1 MSTHQRERSTYAGTW
16 EPAHVP
22 ATLGHSRL
30 LQCRALL
37 LGIEGLVTD
46 TARLHAGA
54 WKRTLDGFLRDNG
67 HVHRLSVRPFDPETD
82 FRRFFQG
89 RARLDG
95 LQAFLTSRGIYDPG
109 HPDSPGVLRA
119 LVADEDRFF
128 DEQVRRH
135 GVPVWPDSL
144 DLVAATHA
152 HAMPVVAVSA
162 SRHGRRL
169 LRTAGLAERFD
180 AIVDGCDRTQ
190 LHVPAGPDPA
200 LLIEAARHLRTAPEH
215 SAVVVAA
222 PAWITAARRGG
233 FALPLGVNREG
244 RTENA
249 VELYERGAA
258 QVTRSLAE
266 LVPRLIPTRCPAARP
281 GNRASRDA

>member
-1 MSTHQRERSTYAGTW
+1 MSTYQRERSTYADTHVSPSRVS
-16 EPAHVP
+16 PAP
-22 ATLGHSRL
+22 ARSRL

-37 LGIEGLVTD
+37 LGIDGLVTD

-54 WKRTLDGFLRDNG
+54 WKRTLDAFLRDNG

-119 LVADEDRFF
+119 LVADEDRYF

-144 DLVAATHA
+144 DLVAAMHA
-152 HAMPVVAVSA
+152 RALPVAAVSA

-169 LRTAGLAERFD
+169 LEGAGLTSRFD
-180 AIVDGCDRTQ
+180 AIVDGRDRAALQ
-190 LHVPAGPDPA
+190 VPAAPDPA
-200 LLIEAARHLRTAPEH
+200 LLIEAARQLRTAPEH

-222 PAWITAARRGG
+222 PAWITAARSGG
-233 FALPLGVNREG
+233 FTLTLGVDREG
-244 RTENA
+244 HTNNA
-249 VELYERGAA
+249 VELYRHGAA
-258 QVTRSLAE
+258 HVTRSLAE
-266 LVPRLIPTRCPAARP
+266 LVPRA
-281 GNRASRDA
+281 